1 MDFSYT
7 EEDEMV
13 RETAEEFVRKFVI
26 PRRNKISYGTPL
38 PDDIIKAAAEAG
50 FLGFNVSERYGGAGG
65 TIQQMSIIVEE
76 LAKGDVS
83 MALPVFVLLMNGW
96 PFMLEKYGSE
106 EAKEELLPSIV
117 KGNTFFGIGST
128 EPSGGSDVMNERS
141 TAEMKNGKW
150 RASGEKVYISGVGES
165 MRMPGGGGFLTI
177 LRTGDKTLGSKAFT
191 TFAFMIKGTDG
202 KKKEGVSTTLF
213 DNIAREGLSTGGFSF
228 SNVEIEDKYR
238 VGDIGKGFHII
249 MEGFNVARTYVAA
262 ACNGAASEAIRMG
275 IEHLKTRNLFD
286 QPLGR
291 QEGLQ
296 FDLAEAYAKLQSSRL
311 LTLRGAWILD
321 RAYNGKEKVPLSEQ
335 NIAVSMAKMTAPPT
349 AHEIIT
355 KVMIWHGALAYTK
368 DLPLGAAQGGVMSYY
383 VGAEGGINI
392 MKLIVARELLGK
404 EFLSYK
410 ST

>member
-1 MDFSYT
+1 
-7 EEDEMV
+7 
-13 RETAEEFVRKFVI
+13 
-26 PRRNKISYGTPL
+26 
-38 PDDIIKAAAEAG
+38 PDDIIKAAADAG
-50 FLGFNVSERYGGAGG
+50 FLGLNVSERYGGAGG
-65 TIQQMSIIVEE
+65 TIQQMSIIIEE

-106 EAKEELLPSIV
+106 EAKEEILPSVV
-117 KGNTFFGIGST
+117 KGRTFFGIGST

-141 TAEMKNGKW
+141 SARLIDGKW
-150 RASGEKVYISGVGES
+150 LASGEKVYISGVRES
-165 MRMPGGGGFLTI
+165 LNLPGGGGFLTI
-177 LRTGDKTLGSKAFT
+177 LRTGDRSIGSKAFT
-191 TFAFMIKGTDG
+191 TFAFMIKGVDG
-202 KKKEGVSTTLF
+202 IKKEGVTTTIF
-213 DNIAREGLSTGGFSF
+213 ENIAREGLSTGGFSF
-228 SNVEIEDKYR
+228 NEVEIDDKYR
-238 VGDIGKGFHII
+238 VGEVGRGFHII

-296 FDLAEAYAKLQSSRL
+296 FELAEEYAKLQSSRL
-311 LTLRGAWILD
+311 LTQRAAWILD
-321 RAYNGKEKVPLSEQ
+321 RVYRAREKIPLSEQ

-355 KVMIWHGALAYTK
+355 KVMVWHGALAYTK

-392 MKLIVARELLGK
+392 MKLIIARELLGK

-410 ST
+410 SA